1 LTVVGVVKNARV
13 NDLRS
18 EPRPIA
24 YLPLAQSPDFLRGVQ
39 VRTVGESGTLAAEIR
54 QIIRNTN
61 ADLAVNEVSTL
72 GQQVARARA
81 RERLTATLSGAS
93 GVLAMILVCVGLYG
107 VLFQSVAQRSAEIG
121 VRVAL
126 GST

>member
-39 VRTVGESGTLAAEIR
+39 VRTVGESGTLAAEIV
-54 QIIRNTN
+54 IRNTN

-72 GQQVARARA
+72 GQQVARSRA

-93 GVLAMILVCVGLYG
+93 GVLAMMLVCVGLYG

>member
-39 VRTVGESGTLAAEIR
+39 VRTAGESGTLAAEIR

-72 GQQVARARA
+72 GQQVARSRA
-81 RERLTATLSGAS
+81 KG
-93 GVLAMILVCVGLYG
+93 
-107 VLFQSVAQRSAEIG
+107 
-121 VRVAL
+121 
-126 GST
+126 